1 MANTGE
7 IIVKI
12 RTLSTEDSDQGLCRI
27 SSELFEQLNIKPGD
41 FISIKK
47 EDKRQVILRALKTDM
62 QNSIQTDYSTRR
74 YLSLRVGQAITINKV
89 LDIENIDILELLHL
103 TEDDED
109 IGLGDQELWFV
120 NEINNRVVT
129 KGQILEFSQNN
140 EKRLVFQVISVKK
153 GEKKLSYGLVKENVT
168 EIVINSEIDS
178 IESTEEFKPL
188 SSGDFKNNVI
198 GVGFNDIG
206 GLDRELAQLREI
218 IELPL
223 LHPEVFMQL
232 GVEPTKGVLITGPP
246 GTGKTLMARA
256 VANEIDASFYLI
268 NGPEFLSHY
277 YGQSEQ
283 NLKKIFQNAQEHAP
297 SIIFIDELDSIAP
310 NRDKTPG
317 TDSDLRIVSI
327 LLTAM
332 DGLKSSG
339 QIMVIG
345 ATNRINA
352 IEPALRRGGRF
363 EREITVGV
371 PNKKDR
377 MDIIKVLTRK
387 VKLDDTISFDELAE
401 FTHGFVGADLA
412 QLIREASLK
421 AIHRVYPGILARRDK
436 LTLEELHTLAISKT
450 DFQAAINNVLPSALR
465 EFYIE
470 IPKVTWDDVGGYKE
484 IKKAL
489 INNIELPLKVDK
501 LFDHFKVKKANGIL
515 LIGDPGT
522 GKTLF
527 AKAVANSASAN
538 FISIKGPE
546 ILSKWVGESERGIR
560 EIFRQARLSAP
571 CILFFDEIDAIA
583 QERESLQSSY
593 LITILS
599 QFLTELDGIESRKD
613 IMVLATTNRI
623 DLIDDALLRPGRFDL
638 LLYLDYPDE
647 EERERIFRIHLD
659 GRPLSSEIDPKI
671 LAKMTADLTG
681 ADIASVCNEASMR
694 ALRRVLRQNNILEDN
709 QSSTDQIDQ
718 DKIEYTKELIT
729 IADIRR
735 AIDKIRNRI
744 ESQPQRSSE
753 KQMYQ

>member
-1 MANTGE
+1 MINTGE
-7 IIVKI
+7 IIAKAK
-12 RTLSTEDSDQGLCRI
+12 TLSIKDSDQGLCRI
-27 SSELFEQLNIKPGD
+27 SNEIFEKLDIKPGD

-47 EDKRQVILRALKTDM
+47 EESKQVILKALKTDIP
-62 QNSIQTDYSTRR
+62 NSIQTDFATRR
-74 YLSLRVGQAITINKV
+74 YLNLRVGQAVIINKV
-89 LDIENIDILELLHL
+89 EKIQDIDVLELLNL
-103 TEDDED
+103 SKDDEALAD
-109 IGLGDQELWFV
+109 NELWFV
-120 NEINNRVVT
+120 NEINNRVVSN
-129 KGQILEFSQNN
+129 GQTLEFSFLD
-140 EKRLVFQVISVKK
+140 EKRLVFQAVSIVQDGKQ
-153 GEKKLSYGLVKENVT
+153 LPYGLVKENVT
-168 EIVINSEIDS
+168 EIIINSEVESMDS
-178 IESTEEFKPL
+178 NVEFKPL
-188 SSGDFKNNVI
+188 SKIDFKQNVI
-198 GVGFNDIG
+198 GVGFSDIG
-206 GLDRELAQLREI
+206 GLERELSQLREI
-218 IELPL
+218 VELPL
-223 LHPEVFMQL
+223 LHPEVFLQL
-232 GVEPTKGVLITGPP
+232 GVEPTKGVLLTGPP

-256 VANEIDASFYLI
+256 VANEINAAFYLI

-283 NLKKIFQNAQEHAP
+283 NLKKIFQNAQENAP

-310 NRDKTPG
+310 NRDKSPG

-371 PNKKDR
+371 PNKNDR
-377 MDIIKVLTRK
+377 IDILKVLTRR
-387 VKLDDTISFDELAE
+387 VKLDIDISFDELAE

-412 QLIREASLK
+412 QLVREASLK
-421 AIHRVYPGILARRDK
+421 AIHRVYPGILDRQDK
-436 LTLEELHTLAISKT
+436 LSIDELHYLAISKS
-450 DFQAAINNVLPSALR
+450 DFVSAINNVLPSALR

-470 IPKVTWDDVGGYKE
+470 IPKITWDDVGGYSE

-489 INNIELPLKVDK
+489 RNNIELPLKVDK
-501 LFDHFKVKKANGIL
+501 LFDHFKVKRANGIL

-571 CILFFDEIDAIA
+571 CILYFDEIDAIA
-583 QERESLQSSY
+583 QERESFQSSY
-593 LITILS
+593 LIPILS

-638 LLYLDYPDE
+638 LLYLDYPNE
-647 EERERIFRIHLD
+647 EERENILSIHLD
-659 GRPLSSEIDPKI
+659 GRPLASDINAKKI
-671 LAKMTADLTG
+671 ATLTDELSG
-681 ADIASVCNEASMR
+681 ADIAGVCNEASMR
-694 ALRRVLRQNNILEDN
+694 ALRRVLKNYDKSGNHNIDDENFN
-709 QSSTDQIDQ
+709 QDD
-718 DKIEYTKELIT
+718 IEYTKELIT
-729 IADIRR
+729 LEDIER
-735 AIDKIRNRI
+735 AVEKIRNRI
-744 ESQPQRSSE
+744 EAQPQRPSE